1 MNENQDGMNPEDFS
15 EFLREF
21 LSKQNGIDAE
31 ALAKAAGIP
40 NDPKALEQMLKNPDE
55 GTGTLDG
62 MINGFAN
69 KVADALIAERDEES
83 DEA

>member
-31 ALAKAAGIP
+31 ALVAAGITE
-40 NDPKALEQMLKNPDE
+40 DMVRLSVGLEDAGDLIGDLKQALDH
-55 GTGTLDG
+55 
-62 MINGFAN
+62 
-69 KVADALIAERDEES
+69 V
-83 DEA
+83 